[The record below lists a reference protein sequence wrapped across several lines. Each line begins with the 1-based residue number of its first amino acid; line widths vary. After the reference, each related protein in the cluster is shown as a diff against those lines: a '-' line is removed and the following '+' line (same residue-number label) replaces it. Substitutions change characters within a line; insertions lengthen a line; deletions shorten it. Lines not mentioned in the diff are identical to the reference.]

1 MDQQLCLEPVIRSLA
16 MLRLEYPL
24 RTERLLLR
32 PYQRCHLD
40 YLADIA
46 SRAEVVR
53 YLYEEVRDRQEVSAE
68 LELRSRLR
76 SIEKEGDRL
85 LLVVERAEDGVVVGD
100 VNLHFVSDR
109 HRQGE
114 VGWVF
119 HPNHQGK
126 GYATEAAT
134 EMLRLGF
141 DELGLHR
148 ISARC
153 DARNAG
159 SVGVMERLGMR
170 REAHF
175 VENEFFKGE
184 WADELVYA
192 MLASEWE
199 EKRVSN
205 SPDPGRA
212 APGR

>member
-1 MDQQLCLEPVIRSLA
+1 
-16 MLRLEYPL
+16 MLRLDFPI

-32 PYQRCHLD
+32 PYGRQDLE
-40 YLADIA
+40 YLADVA
-46 SRAEVVR
+46 SRPEVVR

-76 SIEKEGDRL
+76 SIQKEGDRL
-85 LLVVERAEDGVVVGD
+85 LLVVQRREDRRVVGD

-119 HPNHQGK
+119 HPDHQGQ
-126 GYATEAAT
+126 GYATEAAS

-141 DELGLHR
+141 EGLDLHR
-148 ISARC
+148 IFARC
-153 DARNAG
+153 DARNTG

-192 MLASEWE
+192 MLSSEW
-199 EKRVSN
+199 
-205 SPDPGRA
+205 A
-212 APGR
+212 AR